1 MKIEFNRTNEKLIIL
16 ATTKADRSK
25 LEKIILDLG
34 NQLMVFQVERSQSG
48 LFLKIPV
55 TSGAFL
61 NCLARFAATHS

>member
-34 NQLMVFQVERSQSG
+34 NQLMVFQVVRTDSG
-48 LFLKIPV
+48 LTLKIPL